1 MMLSPL
7 VWFVHER
14 HVSKAPIPD
23 IPWSTH
29 MLILSDGL
37 GYRHL
42 SETRIAVCPNFG
54 SVFVL
59 WQK

>member
-7 VWFVHER
+7 VYFVHER
-14 HVSKAPIPD
+14 HVSKAPILD
-23 IPWSTH
+23 IPWNIH

-42 SETRIAVCPNFG
+42 SETRIAVCLIIGP
-54 SVFVL
+54 VFVL
-59 WQK
+59 